1 MKTLAAFMKK
11 EWMEQ
16 IRSSRLMI
24 LGLIFLAFGIM
35 NPAIAKITPWM
46 MEMLAETMEES
57 GLAVTEVKVDAM
69 TSWTQFYK
77 NIPMALI
84 AFVLLQS
91 NIFTKEYQSGTLIL
105 ALTKGLERY
114 KVVLAKTIVLI
125 STWTAGYWLCYG
137 VTYVYNAY
145 FWDNSIANHLGI
157 AALYWWLMGIWVIAL
172 MVLFSVM
179 SSSNSG
185 VLLGTG
191 GVFFV
196 VYLLSL
202 IPKLK
207 EYMPTELMGGMNL
220 LMKVTEPGD
229 YTKSLIVAGLSLIV
243 CFIISIPLF
252 NKRRL

>member
-1 MKTLAAFMKK
+1 MKTLGAFLKK
-11 EWMEQ
+11 EWTEQ
-16 IRSSRLMI
+16 IRSSRLLI
-24 LGLIFLAFGIM
+24 LGLIFLTFGIM
-35 NPAIAKITPWM
+35 NPAIAKLTPWM
-46 MEMLAETMEES
+46 MEMLAESMEEA
-57 GLAVTEVKVDAM
+57 GFAVTEVKVDAM
-69 TSWTQFYK
+69 ISWTQFYK

-125 STWTAGYWLCYG
+125 STWTFGYWLCYG
-137 VTYVYNAY
+137 VTYAYNAY
-145 FWDNSIANHLGI
+145 FWDNSIAGYLGV
-157 AALYWWLMGIWVIAL
+157 AAVYWWLIGIWVLAL

-179 SSSNSG
+179 GSSNSG

-191 GVFFV
+191 GIFLA

-207 EYMPTELMGGMNL
+207 EYMPTQLMNGMNL
-220 LMKVTEPGD
+220 LKKVTEPGD
-229 YTKSLIVAGLSLIV
+229 YMKSLIVAGVTMVI
-243 CFIISIPLF
+243 CFMISIPLF
-252 NKRRL
+252 NKKRL

>member
-1 MKTLAAFMKK
+1 MKTLMAFMKK

-24 LGLIFLAFGIM
+24 LGLLFLAFGIM
-35 NPAIAKITPWM
+35 NPAIAKITPWLM
-46 MEMLAETMEES
+46 ETMAESMEEA
-57 GLAVTEVKVDAM
+57 GLAVLEVKVDAM

-77 NIPMALI
+77 NVPMALI

-91 NIFTKEYQSGTLIL
+91 NIFTKEYQAGTLIL

-114 KVVLAKTIVLI
+114 KVVLAKAFVLI
-125 STWTAGYWLCYG
+125 GTWTAGYWLCYG
-137 VTYVYNAY
+137 VTYVYNSY
-145 FWDNSIANHLGI
+145 FWDNSIASHLGI
-157 AALYWWLMGIWVIAL
+157 AAVYWWLIGIWVVAL
-172 MVLFSVM
+172 MTLFSVM
-179 SSSNSG
+179 SSSNSN

-191 GVFFV
+191 GIFFA

-207 EYMPTELMGGMNL
+207 EYMPTELMNGMNL
-220 LMKVTEPGD
+220 LMKATEPED
-229 YTKSLIVAGLSLIV
+229 YIKALIVAGISMIV
-243 CFIISIPLF
+243 CFMMSIPLF

>member
-1 MKTLAAFMKK
+1 MKTLGAFLKK

-24 LGLIFLAFGIM
+24 LGLIFLAVGIM
-35 NPAIAKITPWM
+35 NPATAKLTPWL
-46 MEMLAETMEES
+46 MEMLAESMEEA
-57 GLAVTEVKVDAM
+57 GLAVVEVKVDAM

-77 NIPMALI
+77 NVPMALI

-125 STWTAGYWLCYG
+125 GTWTAGYWLCYG

-145 FWDNSIANHLGI
+145 FWDNSIAGHLGI
-157 AALYWWLMGIWVIAL
+157 AALYWWLIGIWVIAL
-172 MVLFSVM
+172 MVLFSAM
-179 SSSNSG
+179 SSSNTM

-191 GVFFV
+191 GVFFA

-207 EYMPTELMGGMNL
+207 EFMPTELMGGMNL
-220 LMKVTEPGD
+220 LMKAMEPGD

-243 CFIISIPLF
+243 CFMISIPLF

>member
-1 MKTLAAFMKK
+1 MKTLVAFMKK

-35 NPAIAKITPWM
+35 NPAIAKLTPWM

-191 GVFFV
+191 GIFFV

-207 EYMPTELMGGMNL
+207 EYMPTQLMNGMNL
-220 LMKVTEPGD
+220 LMKTTEPGD
-229 YTKSLIVAGLSLIV
+229 YTKALIVAGISMIV
-243 CFIISIPLF
+243 CFIISISLF

>member
-1 MKTLAAFMKK
+1 MKTLIAFLKK

-24 LGLIFLAFGIM
+24 LGLLFLAFGIM
-35 NPAIAKITPWM
+35 NPAIAKLTPWM
-46 MEMLAETMEES
+46 MEMLAESMEEA
-57 GLAVTEVKVDAM
+57 GLAVLEVKVDAM

-114 KVVLAKTIVLI
+114 KVVLAKALI
-125 STWTAGYWLCYG
+125 LMSTWTAGYWLCYG
-137 VTYVYNAY
+137 VTYVYNMY
-145 FWDNSIANHLGI
+145 FWDNSIAKHLVAG
-157 AALYWWLMGIWVIAL
+157 AVYWWLIGIWTIAL
-172 MVLFSVM
+172 MILFSVM
-179 SSSNSG
+179 GNSNST

-191 GVFFV
+191 GIFFA
-196 VYLLSL
+196 VYLASL

-207 EYMPTELMGGMNL
+207 EYMPTELMDGMSL
-220 LMKVTEPGD
+220 LMGTTEPGD
-229 YTKSLIVAGLSLIV
+229 YAKALIVAGITMML
-243 CFIISIPLF
+243 CFIVSVPLF

>member
-1 MKTLAAFMKK
+1 MKTLMAFMKK

-24 LGLIFLAFGIM
+24 LGLIFLAVGIM
-35 NPAIAKITPWM
+35 NPFLAKLMPWV
-46 MEMLAETMEES
+46 MEIMAETMEES
-57 GLAVTEVKVDAM
+57 GLVVVEVKVDAM
-69 TSWTQFYK
+69 SSWTQFYK
-77 NIPMALI
+77 NVPIALI

-114 KVVLAKTIVLI
+114 KVVLAKSIVLI
-125 STWTAGYWLCYG
+125 STWTVGYWLCYG

-145 FWDNSIANHLGI
+145 FWDNSIASHLGM
-157 AALYWWLMGIWVIAL
+157 AAVYMWLFGIWVVVL
-172 MVLFSVM
+172 MTLFSVM
-179 SSSNSG
+179 SSSNSM

-191 GVFFV
+191 GIFFA

-207 EYMPTELMGGMNL
+207 EYMPPQLMNGMNL
-220 LMKVTEPGD
+220 LMKATEPGD
-229 YTKSLIVAGLSLIV
+229 YTKALIVAGVSMIV
-243 CFIISIPLF
+243 SFIISIPLF

>member
-1 MKTLAAFMKK
+1 MKTLMAFMKK

-35 NPAIAKITPWM
+35 NPAIAKITPWI

-57 GLAVTEVKVDAM
+57 GLAVVEVKVDAM

-77 NIPMALI
+77 NVPMALI

-137 VTYVYNAY
+137 VTYAYNAY
-145 FWDNSIANHLGI
+145 FWDNSIASHLGM
-157 AALYWWLMGIWVIAL
+157 AALYWWLIGIWVIVL
-172 MVLFSVM
+172 MILFSVM

-191 GVFFV
+191 GVFFA

-207 EYMPTELMGGMNL
+207 EYMPTQLMDGMNL
-220 LMKVTEPGD
+220 LMKATEPGE
-229 YTKSLIVAGLSLIV
+229 YTKSLIVAGLTMMV

>member
-1 MKTLAAFMKK
+1 MKTLMAFIKK

-16 IRSSRLMI
+16 IRSSRLLI
-24 LGLIFLAFGIM
+24 LGLLFLAFGIM
-35 NPAIAKITPWM
+35 NPAIAKVTPWL
-46 MEMLAETMEES
+46 MEMLAESMEEA
-57 GLAVTEVKVDAM
+57 GLAVVGVKVDAM

-77 NIPMALI
+77 NVPMALI

-91 NIFTKEYQSGTLIL
+91 NIFTKEYQSGTLVL

-145 FWDNSIANHLGI
+145 FWDNSIASHLGI
-157 AALYWWLMGIWVIAL
+157 AALYWWLIGIWVITL
-172 MVLFSVM
+172 MMLFSVM

-191 GVFFV
+191 GIFFA

-220 LMKVTEPGD
+220 LMKVTELGD

>member
-1 MKTLAAFMKK
+1 MKTLMAFMKK

-16 IRSSRLMI
+16 IRSSRLLI
-24 LGLIFLAFGIM
+24 LGLLFLAFGIM
-35 NPAIAKITPWM
+35 NPAIAKVTPWM
-46 MEMLAETMEES
+46 MEMLAESLEES
-57 GLAVTEVKVDAM
+57 GLAVTQVKVDAM

-77 NIPMALI
+77 NVPMALI

-145 FWDNSIANHLGI
+145 FWDNSIASHLGI
-157 AALYWWLMGIWVIAL
+157 AAVYWWLVGIWTVIL
-172 MVLFSVM
+172 MMLFSIM
-179 SSSNSG
+179 SSSNSM

-191 GVFFV
+191 GVFFA

-220 LMKVTEPGD
+220 LMGATKPGD
-229 YTKSLIVAGLSLIV
+229 YTKSLIVAGISLIV

>member
-1 MKTLAAFMKK
+1 MKTLMAFMKK
-11 EWMEQ
+11 EWLEQ

-24 LGLIFLAFGIM
+24 LGLLFLAFGIM
-35 NPAIAKITPWM
+35 NPAIAKLTPWM
-46 MEMLAETMEES
+46 MEMLAESMEEA

-114 KVVLAKTIVLI
+114 KVVLAKTFVLI
-125 STWTAGYWLCYG
+125 STWTAGYLLCYG

-145 FWDNSIANHLGI
+145 FWDNSIASHLGI
-157 AALYWWLMGIWVIAL
+157 AAVYWWLIGIWVVAL
-172 MVLFSVM
+172 MMLFSVI

-191 GVFFV
+191 GVFFM

-202 IPKLK
+202 IPKLT
-207 EYMPTELMGGMNL
+207 EYMPTQLMAGTNL
-220 LMKVTEPGD
+220 LMKATEPGD
-229 YTKSLIVAGLSLIV
+229 YTKSLIVAGVTMMV
-243 CFIISIPLF
+243 CLLMSMPLF

>member
-1 MKTLAAFMKK
+1 MKTLMAFMKK

-35 NPAIAKITPWM
+35 NPAIAKLTPWM
-46 MEMLAETMEES
+46 MEMLTESMEEA

-69 TSWTQFYK
+69 SSWTQFYK
-77 NIPMALI
+77 NVPMALI

-105 ALTKGLERY
+105 ALTKGLERF

-125 STWTAGYWLCYG
+125 SIWTAGYWLCYG
-137 VTYVYNAY
+137 VTYAYNAY
-145 FWDNSIANHLGI
+145 FWDNSIAGHLGI
-157 AALYWWLMGIWVIAL
+157 AAMYWWLIGVWVIAL
-172 MVLFSVM
+172 MTLFSVM
-179 SSSNSG
+179 SSSNSM

-191 GVFFV
+191 SVFFA

-207 EYMPTELMGGMNL
+207 EYMPTRLMDGMNL
-220 LMKVTEPGD
+220 LMKATEPGD
-229 YTKSLIVAGLSLIV
+229 YTKSLIVAGITMV
-243 CFIISIPLF
+243 ICFIISIPLF

>member
-1 MKTLAAFMKK
+1 MKTLMAFMKK

-35 NPAIAKITPWM
+35 NPAIAKITPWI

-57 GLAVTEVKVDAM
+57 GLAVVEVKVDAM

-77 NIPMALI
+77 NVPMALI

-137 VTYVYNAY
+137 VTYAYNAY
-145 FWDNSIANHLGI
+145 FWDNSIASHLGM
-157 AALYWWLMGIWVIAL
+157 AALYWWLIGIWVIVL
-172 MVLFSVM
+172 MILFSVM

-191 GVFFV
+191 GVFFA

-207 EYMPTELMGGMNL
+207 EYMPTQLMDGMNL

-229 YTKSLIVAGLSLIV
+229 YTKSLIVAGVSMII

>member
-1 MKTLAAFMKK
+1 MKTLMAFIKK

-16 IRSSRLMI
+16 IRSSRLLI
-24 LGLIFLAFGIM
+24 LGLIFLVFGIM
-35 NPAIAKITPWM
+35 NPFLAKFMPWL
-46 MEMLAETMEES
+46 MEIMAESIEES
-57 GLAVTEVKVDAM
+57 GLTVVEVKVDAM
-69 TSWTQFYK
+69 SSWTQFYK
-77 NIPMALI
+77 NVPMALI

-114 KVVLAKTIVLI
+114 KVVLAKTFVLI

-137 VTYVYNAY
+137 VTYAYNAY
-145 FWDNSIANHLGI
+145 FWDNSIASHLGI
-157 AALYWWLMGIWVIAL
+157 AALYWWLIGIWVITL

-191 GVFFV
+191 GIFFAI
-196 VYLLSL
+196 YLLSL

-220 LMKVTEPGD
+220 LMKATEPGD
-229 YTKSLIVAGLSLIV
+229 YTKSLIVAGLSMIV
-243 CFIISIPLF
+243 CFMMSIPLF

>member
-1 MKTLAAFMKK
+1 MKTLMAFMKK

-24 LGLIFLAFGIM
+24 LGLLFLAFGIM
-35 NPAIAKITPWM
+35 NPAIAKITPWL
-46 MEMLAETMEES
+46 MEMMAESMEEA
-57 GLAVTEVKVDAM
+57 GLAVLEVKVDAM

-77 NIPMALI
+77 NVPMALI

-114 KVVLAKTIVLI
+114 KVVIAKVIVLI

-145 FWDNSIANHLGI
+145 FWDNSIASHLGI
-157 AALYWWLMGIWVIAL
+157 AAMYWWLIGIWVIAL
-172 MVLFSVM
+172 MTLFSVM
-179 SSSNSG
+179 SSSNSN

-191 GVFFV
+191 GVFFA

-207 EYMPTELMGGMNL
+207 EFMPTELMGGMNL
-220 LMKVTEPGD
+220 LMDATKLSD
-229 YTKSLIVAGLSLIV
+229 YTKSLIVAGVTMMV
-243 CFIISIPLF
+243 CLLMSIPLF

>member
-1 MKTLAAFMKK
+1 MKTLVAFLKK
-11 EWMEQ
+11 EMMEQ

-24 LGLIFLAFGIM
+24 LGLLFLAFGIM
-35 NPAIAKITPWM
+35 NPAIAKLTPWL
-46 MEMLAETMEES
+46 MEMMAETMKES
-57 GLAVTEVKVDAM
+57 GLAVIEIKVDAM

-77 NIPMALI
+77 NVPMALI
-84 AFVLLQS
+84 AFVLLLS

-114 KVVLAKTIVLI
+114 KVVLAKAIVLI
-125 STWTAGYWLCYG
+125 STWTTGYWLCYG

-157 AALYWWLMGIWVIAL
+157 AAVYWWLVGIWTIA
-172 MVLFSVM
+172 MMILFSVIG
-179 SSSNSG
+179 SSNST

-191 GVFFV
+191 GVFFA

-207 EYMPTELMGGMNL
+207 EYMPTELMGGMSL
-220 LMKVTEPGD
+220 LMGATEPGD
-229 YTKSLIVAGLSLIV
+229 YIKALVLAGITTV
-243 CFIISIPLF
+243 MCFIVSIPLF
-252 NKRRL
+252 NKRKL

>member
-1 MKTLAAFMKK
+1 MKTLMAFMKK

-24 LGLIFLAFGIM
+24 LGLLFLAFGIM
-35 NPAIAKITPWM
+35 NPAIAKMTPWL
-46 MEMLAETMEES
+46 MEMMAESMEEA
-57 GLAVTEVKVDAM
+57 GLAVVEVKVDAM

-77 NIPMALI
+77 NVPMALI

-91 NIFTKEYQSGTLIL
+91 NIFTKEYQSGTLVL

-114 KVVLAKTIVLI
+114 KVVLAKTFVLI

-145 FWDNSIANHLGI
+145 FWDNSIASHLGI
-157 AALYWWLMGIWVIAL
+157 AAVYWWLIGIWVIAL
-172 MVLFSVM
+172 MMLFSVI

-185 VLLGTG
+185 VLLGTAG
-191 GVFFV
+191 IFFA

-220 LMKVTEPGD
+220 LMKATEPGD
-229 YTKSLIVAGLSLIV
+229 YTKALIVAGLSLIV

>member
-1 MKTLAAFMKK
+1 MKTLMAFMKK

-35 NPAIAKITPWM
+35 NPAIAKITPWI

-57 GLAVTEVKVDAM
+57 GLAVVEVKVDAM

-77 NIPMALI
+77 NVPMALI

-137 VTYVYNAY
+137 VTYAYNAY
-145 FWDNSIANHLGI
+145 FWDNSIASHLGM
-157 AALYWWLMGIWVIAL
+157 AALYWWLIGIWVIAL
-172 MVLFSVM
+172 MIFFSVM

-185 VLLGTG
+185 VILGTG
-191 GVFFV
+191 GVFFA

-207 EYMPTELMGGMNL
+207 EYMPTQLMDGMNL
-220 LMKVTEPGD
+220 LMKATEPGE
-229 YTKSLIVAGLSLIV
+229 YTKSLIVAGLTMMV

>member
-1 MKTLAAFMKK
+1 MKTWMAFMKK

-35 NPAIAKITPWM
+35 NPAIAKLTPWM
-46 MEMLAETMEES
+46 MEMLTESMEEA

-69 TSWTQFYK
+69 SSWTQFYK
-77 NIPMALI
+77 NVPMALI

-105 ALTKGLERY
+105 ALTKGLERF

-125 STWTAGYWLCYG
+125 SIWTAGYWLCYG
-137 VTYVYNAY
+137 VTYVYNSY
-145 FWDNSIANHLGI
+145 FWDNSIASHLGI
-157 AALYWWLMGIWVIAL
+157 AALYWWLIGIWVIAL
-172 MVLFSVM
+172 MTFFSVM
-179 SSSNSG
+179 SSSNSM

-191 GVFFV
+191 GIFFA

-207 EYMPTELMGGMNL
+207 EYMPTQLMNGMNL
-220 LMKVTEPGD
+220 LMKATEPGD
-229 YTKSLIVAGLSLIV
+229 YTKALIVAGVSMIV
-243 CFIISIPLF
+243 SFIISIPLF

>member
-1 MKTLAAFMKK
+1 MKTLMAFMKK

-35 NPAIAKITPWM
+35 NPAIAKITPWI

-57 GLAVTEVKVDAM
+57 GLAVVEVKVDAM

-77 NIPMALI
+77 NVPMALI

-137 VTYVYNAY
+137 VTYAYNAY
-145 FWDNSIANHLGI
+145 FWDNSIASHLGM
-157 AALYWWLMGIWVIAL
+157 AALYWWLIGIWVIAL
-172 MVLFSVM
+172 MILFSVM

-191 GVFFV
+191 GVFFA

-207 EYMPTELMGGMNL
+207 EYMPTQLMDGMNL
-220 LMKVTEPGD
+220 LMKATEPGE
-229 YTKSLIVAGLSLIV
+229 YTKSLIVAGLTMMV

>member
-1 MKTLAAFMKK
+1 MKTLVAFLKK
-11 EWMEQ
+11 EMMEQ

-24 LGLIFLAFGIM
+24 LGLLFLAFGIM
-35 NPAIAKITPWM
+35 NPAIAKLTPWM
-46 MEMLAETMEES
+46 MEMLAESMEEA
-57 GLAVTEVKVDAM
+57 GLAILEVKVDAM

-77 NIPMALI
+77 NVPMALI

-114 KVVLAKTIVLI
+114 KVVLAKALI
-125 STWTAGYWLCYG
+125 LMSTWTAGYWLCYG

-145 FWDNSIANHLGI
+145 FWDNSIAQNLEI
-157 AALYWWLMGIWVIAL
+157 AAVYWWLIGIWTIAL
-172 MVLFSVM
+172 MILFSVM
-179 SSSNSG
+179 GSGNSA

-191 GVFFV
+191 GIFFA

-202 IPKLK
+202 IPKFT
-207 EYMPTELMGGMNL
+207 EYMPTELMDGMSL
-220 LMKVTEPGD
+220 LMGTTEPGD
-229 YTKSLIVAGLSLIV
+229 YAKALIVAGITMLL
-243 CFIISIPLF
+243 CFVVSVPLF